1 MEKECRLVDA
11 EKVEMAREETKRLLK
26 SNELFEVAIGGGRRE
41 VLKELELW
49 EEKV

>member
-11 EKVEMAREETKRLLK
+11 EKVEKAKKETKRLLN
-26 SNELFEVAIGGGRRE
+26 SDELFEVAVGGGRRE

-49 EEKV
+49 